1 MRALNFQSSS
11 FRSRLS
17 PFRRRDLSEGP
28 STPARRGGKS
38 LGRRRRFGA
47 PDGAALASA
56 AKLLSLGF
64 ALACALFGSSAQAFV
79 GPFDGG
85 GRVGDYLDFVASAN
99 ASGERVEIAGVCA
112 SACTMKLGAR
122 GACVYGDSQLWFH
135 AARNADGR
143 VNTLATLIMLQQY
156 PRGVRAWAT
165 ARGALASVAMT
176 RMSGVEAIA
185 LGVPDCE
192 PASSPRAT
200 TGAAVQACLRA
211 TNWRVSATPAT
222 RICARRS
229 PDASASANAS
239 FAQ

>member
-1 MRALNFQSSS
+1 VFSISGFPQFALRALAARLCA
-11 FRSRLS
+11 RS
-17 PFRRRDLSEGP
+17 P
-28 STPARRGGKS
+28 SGK
-38 LGRRRRFGA
+38 LTGRRPRA
-47 PDGAALASA
+47 SLAAA
-56 AKLLSLGF
+56 AKPLGLGF
-64 ALACALFGSSAQAFV
+64 VVACALAGSSAQAFV
-79 GPFDGG
+79 GSFDGG
-85 GRVGDYLDFVASAN
+85 GRVGDYLDRVAAAN

-143 VNTLATLIMLQQY
+143 VNPLATLIMLQQY

-165 ARGALASVAMT
+165 ARGALTSLAMT

-192 PASSPRAT
+192 RADTQRAT
-200 TGAAVQACLRA
+200 SGAAVKACFGA
-211 TNWRVSATPAT
+211 PDWRVSATPAA

-239 FAQ
+239 FSR